1 MVRTG
6 TIRKNIDVSV
16 VILTRNSQRTLEPCV
31 RSAIRER
38 PKEILAVDTQST
50 DRTLSILTKY
60 GVRVLS
66 SPSMSLGC
74 CRQLGVG
81 NATGEFVM
89 FLDSDAELGQGC
101 IKALRSE
108 LKASGWAGIHAQILS
123 QEIATYWQ
131 RSEHELHRRF
141 HNRAGPKGYIGC
153 MAALYWRSLI
163 LSHAFDA
170 RMRLGEDVDLCRT
183 LARDKY
189 AVGVS
194 TARAV
199 VYHLDRR
206 ELSAFARQRFNYGRY
221 GGARRFRKYKS
232 SEILISP
239 FISLGY
245 GFSFAMKYRRLGLV
259 PYLAL
264 HSLFNF
270 LGIVVGLSRASR
282 NENDVVAF
290 A

>member
-1 MVRTG
+1 
-6 TIRKNIDVSV
+6 
-16 VILTRNSQRTLEPCV
+16 
-31 RSAIRER
+31 
-38 PKEILAVDTQST
+38 
-50 DRTLSILTKY
+50 
-60 GVRVLS
+60 
-66 SPSMSLGC
+66 
-74 CRQLGVG
+74 
-81 NATGEFVM
+81 M
-89 FLDSDAELGQGC
+89 FLDSDAELGQEC
-101 IKALRSE
+101 IRALRSE

-123 QEIATYWQ
+123 QEIVTYWQ
-131 RSEHELHRRF
+131 RSEHELHCRF

-189 AVGVS
+189 VVGVS

-206 ELSAFARQRFNYGRY
+206 ELSEFARQRFNYGRY

-245 GFSFAMKYRRLGLV
+245 GLSFAMKYRRLGLV

-270 LGIVVGLSRASR
+270 LGIVVGLSRDIT
-282 NENDVVAF
+282 E
-290 A
+290 